1 MCTPW
6 NAIFPKPGCYPN
18 KKNSG
23 VSAKMSY
30 PSVTDSSRER
40 ERDILRNVWQTVPKG
55 THDNEYSGRWANS
68 SFRIVNNAGDVL
80 SRKNYS
86 CGGSNMVGSRPGMLN
101 LTYGGGQSKSGCDG
115 TGIPP
120 STCNVK
126 YVYDSSDF
134 IKYRKLKALNK
145 GYVSPDYSDGWGSKS
160 SKNKT

>member
-1 MCTPW
+1 MGIYKCVLHGTQFFQ
-6 NAIFPKPGCYPN
+6 NPGVIRI
-18 KKNSG
+18 KKIRG

-86 CGGSNMVGSRPGMLN
+86 CGGSKYGWISSRHVKSN
-101 LTYGGGQSKSGCDG
+101 LWRG
-115 TGIPP
+115 
-120 STCNVK
+120 VK
-126 YVYDSSDF
+126 V
-134 IKYRKLKALNK
+134 KAAVMELEFRLL
-145 GYVSPDYSDGWGSKS
+145 PA
-160 SKNKT
+160 T

>member
-1 MCTPW
+1 MTCVSW
-6 NAIFPKPGCYPN
+6 NAVFPKSGCYPN
-18 KKNSG
+18 IKNSG
-23 VSAKMSY
+23 VSSKMSY

-40 ERDILRNVWQTVPKG
+40 DRDILRNVWRTVPKG
-55 THDNEYSGRWANS
+55 SLNQKWANS

-101 LTYGGGQSKSGCDG
+101 LSYRGGQSKNSCDG

-134 IKYRKLKALNK
+134 IRYRKLKALNK
-145 GYVSPDYSDGWGSKS
+145 GYVASDYSDGGGSKS
-160 SKNKT
+160 SKNKA